1 MKIVDIF
8 LLNNTNNNMI
18 NGIKLIMIDI
28 DRYGVTQP
36 LFQ

>member
-1 MKIVDIF
+1 MKIVYIF

-28 DRYGVTQP
+28 DGVE
-36 LFQ
+36 